1 MNMPIST
8 TTGRT
13 ADPAPQMNPLPAVS
27 QRPPPA
33 AVPEPAVR
41 HSNAGSQSARSE
53 SERLRELEAELAAA
67 NNKLAGDG
75 NELRFEFDRE
85 ASRLIVRLVDVG
97 TREVLRQFP
106 SDEALRVARLVR
118 SGKPVVSMQA

>member
-1 MNMPIST
+1 
-8 TTGRT
+8 
-13 ADPAPQMNPLPAVS
+13 MNPLPAVS

-33 AVPEPAVR
+33 AVPEPAVMQ
-41 HSNAGSQSARSE
+41 SNAGSQGARSE

-67 NNKLAGDG
+67 NHKLAGDG